1 MAGTG
6 PRRGRHPRRLR
17 PPLRSGHPHGGTKQ
31 IGGRVRVALPNTYQK
46 SGKQAVQRLNDA
58 WAGTFNAPRH
68 WSATPL
74 RSPGS

>member
-1 MAGTG
+1 
-6 PRRGRHPRRLR
+6 
-17 PPLRSGHPHGGTKQ
+17 
-31 IGGRVRVALPNTYQK
+31 VRVALPNTYQK